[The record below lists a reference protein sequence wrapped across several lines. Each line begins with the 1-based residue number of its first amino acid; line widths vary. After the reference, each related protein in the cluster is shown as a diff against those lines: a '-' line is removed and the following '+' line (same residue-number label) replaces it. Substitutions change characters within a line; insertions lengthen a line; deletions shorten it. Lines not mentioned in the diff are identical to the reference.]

1 MWPARARAPRDSP
14 PCCRVSGATAS
25 LQSIWPPTF
34 PTTRCMPTGS
44 ACSRT
49 MRTTSW
55 SSRARPC
62 STVSPLPRTP
72 RSCAGW
78 SGSSTPRCAMRW
90 SSGTWPMQAQQSTRN
105 KGVTMVMRAAQIH
118 EDLTLG
124 VDSVDMPSP
133 GRGEV
138 LVRIHAAG
146 VCGTDLHILDGMIK
160 PDPYPMTVGHEA
172 AGGVEAIGEGVVMTV
187 GTRVPVYNKLLCG
200 GEPGQLGFNRDGG
213 DADYVVVPE
222 RNAVA
227 IPDGVDMATAAVLT
241 CAGMTAVHATKLSGL
256 RIGDTAVVN
265 GIGGVGILVVQAAR
279 RAGARVIAVADTPEK
294 MALAQAHGATG
305 GVGLTGADGY
315 ASVPEQVRGLSD
327 GRGADVF
334 FELVGTTASMTAGVR
349 TLTKGGR
356 FVSTGYTDQVLTIHP
371 IEFILSETSL
381 VSTVAATLPD
391 LEDALRL
398 AAGGAMGGPIAG
410 PSPPQGISDA
420 LTALRQ
426 RAVLG
431 RQILE
436 LVGSD

>member
-1 MWPARARAPRDSP
+1 
-14 PCCRVSGATAS
+14 
-25 LQSIWPPTF
+25 
-34 PTTRCMPTGS
+34 
-44 ACSRT
+44 
-49 MRTTSW
+49 
-55 SSRARPC
+55 
-62 STVSPLPRTP
+62 
-72 RSCAGW
+72 
-78 SGSSTPRCAMRW
+78 
-90 SSGTWPMQAQQSTRN
+90 
-105 KGVTMVMRAAQIH
+105 MVMRAAQIR

-124 VDSVDMPSP
+124 VDSVDTPSP

-172 AGGVEAIGEGVVMTV
+172 AGVVEAIGDGVQLTL
-187 GTRVPVYNKLLCG
+187 GTRVAVYNKLFCGACAQCLVGRHNLCDR
-200 GEPGQLGFNRDGG
+200 EPGQLGFNRDGG
-213 DADYVVVPE
+213 DADYVAVPE
-222 RNAVA
+222 RNLVAV
-227 IPDGVDMATAAVLT
+227 PDGVDLATAAVLT

-256 RIGDTAVVN
+256 RIGDIAVVD

-294 MALAQAHGATG
+294 VALARAHGAAG
-305 GVGLTGADGY
+305 GVVLTGADGY
-315 ASVPEQVRGLSD
+315 DSLPAQVRELAG

-334 FELVGTTASMTAGVR
+334 FELVGTSASMAAGVR
-349 TLTKGGR
+349 TLAKGGR
-356 FVSTGYTDQVLTIHP
+356 FVSTGYTDQTLTIHP

-398 AAGGAMGGPIAG
+398 AAEGAMVVPIAG
-410 PSPPQGISDA
+410 RYPLEGISEA
-420 LTALRQ
+420 LAALRQ

-431 RQILE
+431 RQVLE